1 MTTMYKLEERSIK
14 SIPGTDKEVRFDL
27 EGLLGFPNNN
37 WNPATGKGKIVL
49 RFRYSVN
56 GQRRKFK
63 LGSYPQNTIKQL
75 SAAYK
80 GAAGDVAQGR
90 DPQGQRKQEQ
100 REVEQER
107 VKESE
112 IITVAQI
119 GQDFVDWSK
128 ENKKSWQ
135 EDQRIY
141 KTEILT
147 SPIAHCPVTELKYE
161 DVAELLIKITNRPAT
176 YMANRVKSWITKCL
190 RMAKQQNPRKLKHL
204 NVASII
210 FDLPKN
216 KEKERNRVLSESELL
231 KFWLAIDEVQN
242 ENHRRA
248 LRFLVMTGQRRSE
261 IITLHSNHIEN
272 GWWTN
277 PETKN
282 GIAHRIPLS
291 VMAMEQVDVEGWVF
305 PGRDVDHINVN
316 TFGHLVPEVA
326 ALAGIERCTAHD
338 LRRTVGT
345 FVQSRF
351 GSEVMHRVL
360 NHVEDKLTRT
370 YGLYQFDAEKKKALL
385 TWEQEVK
392 RIIGLPV
399 DNVIQLSA

>member
-1 MTTMYKLEERSIK
+1 MLKYKLEERSIK
-14 SIPGTDKEVRFDL
+14 SIPGTDKEVKFDL
-27 EGLLGFPNNN
+27 EGLLGFPNKN
-37 WNPATGKGKIVL
+37 WNPTTGEGKIVL
-49 RFRYSVN
+49 RYRYSVN

-75 SAAYK
+75 NTAYK

-90 DPQGQRKQEQ
+90 DPQGQRQQEQ
-100 REVEQER
+100 REAEQQR
-107 VKESE
+107 MKESE

-147 SPIAHCPVTELKYE
+147 SPIAHCPVAELEYE

-190 RMAKQQNPRKLKHL
+190 RMAKQQNPRKLKNL

-231 KFWLAIDEVQN
+231 KFWLAIDEIRN
-242 ENHRRA
+242 ETHRRA
-248 LRFLVMTGQRRSE
+248 VRFTLLTGQRLSE
-261 IITLHSNHIEN
+261 IISVHSNNIEN

-282 GIAHRIPLS
+282 GVAHRIPLS
-291 VMAMEQVDVEGWVF
+291 AMAMEQVDVEGWGF
-305 PGRDVDHINVN
+305 PGRGVDHINES
-316 TFGHLVPEVA
+316 TFGHLVPKVA

-351 GSEVMHRVL
+351 GSDVMHRVL

-385 TWEQEVK
+385 AWEQEVK
-392 RIIGLPV
+392 RIIGLPFN
-399 DNVIQLSA
+399 NVIHISA